1 MDVVADLG
9 RLDEHKKNREI
20 FKGKAQIGLPLQ
32 MAEESDGTGGTLRHQ
47 LGGVH

>member
-1 MDVVADLG
+1 MDVLANLV
-9 RLDEHKKNREI
+9 RLDEHKEDSEV
-20 FKGKAQIGLPLQ
+20 FKRKAQIGLQLQ